1 MQINPTR
8 NINFKSVYAV
18 FGTKNEVEK
27 FDKDIR
33 KNLDNNSYVDS
44 YDATLL
50 YANNKPM
57 SKGILT
63 TAANNGKEV
72 RLYLTGKD
80 DIESAET
87 TPWGYSYMT
96 QFLSYVVDL
105 SKKIPKDFIEDF
117 KKSAQK

>member
-1 MQINPTR
+1 M
-8 NINFKSVYAV
+8 YAV
-18 FGTKNEVEK
+18 YGTKSEMEK

-33 KNLDNNSYVDS
+33 KNLNNNSFVDS

-50 YANNKPM
+50 YANNRLM

-80 DIESAET
+80 DIEMAET
-87 TPWGYSYMT
+87 TPWGYSYMS
-96 QFLSYVVDL
+96 QILSYFIYL

-117 KKSAQK
+117 KNSAQK